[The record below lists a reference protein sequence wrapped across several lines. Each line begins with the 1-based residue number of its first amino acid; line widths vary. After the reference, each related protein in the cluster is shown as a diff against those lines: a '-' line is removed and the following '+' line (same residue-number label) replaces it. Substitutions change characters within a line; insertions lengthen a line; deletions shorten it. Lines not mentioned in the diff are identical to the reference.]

1 MNQGENVKS
10 ERGNFLLQALLSL
23 TLVFAFIPFFARR
36 MATRDMGAQ
45 MYTTTRQVET
55 VRTAAKSFII
65 ENANTIPFGRTRIT
79 GDKFIDE
86 LSPYGLPI
94 GFLTRTAMGQDIS
107 LIINNDDGII
117 SAFVRLSG
125 GNLGVIQRAELAR
138 RIGFFAMYNPEDPDG
153 HIDIGIQLADMYSD
167 VVRRN
172 EKDYEYSG
180 FLSDLNMGGFR
191 FDNAATIL
199 AENASF
205 DTAEVTTLG
214 INGTESGR
222 KERSG
227 ILNITTNKTVFQ
239 TSAGESALS
248 ISRGELNADSMVVRT
263 VSKYGSTG
271 NITVGDAAVDSF
283 DMSTG
288 HTGFEG
294 PTKWNVGG
302 NIITS
307 RITFNVERLD
317 VSSLINITRGQ
328 DVYIDSNTLTYNTAS
343 GIDTGTIYASNIT
356 LRDQT
361 SGSLTRGGDGAAIL
375 DIRPAGASVLPD
387 ALVDDINNG
396 GFNILARPTDD
407 DNSTV
412 KCESIIGTVGGKYNA
427 KSLSQ
432 YIICQYVFWQRLE
445 HRINIKQCL
454 MEGNSDCR

>member
-1 MNQGENVKS
+1 MKA

-36 MATRDMGAQ
+36 LATRDMGSQ

-55 VRTAAKSFII
+55 VKAAAKSFII
-65 ENANTIPFGRTRIT
+65 ENAYTFPYGRIRIT
-79 GDKFIDE
+79 GDKFIDS

-107 LIINNDDGII
+107 LIINNDDGVV

-138 RIGFFAMYNPEDPDG
+138 RIGFFAMYNPDDPDG
-153 HIDIGIQLADMYSD
+153 HIDVGIQLADMYSD

-180 FLSDLNMGGFR
+180 FLSDLDMGGFR

-227 ILNITTNKTVFQ
+227 ILSITTNKTVFQ

-248 ISRGELNADSMVVRT
+248 ISRGELKADSLVVRT

-294 PTKWNVGG
+294 PEKWNVGG
-302 NIITS
+302 NIVTS

-317 VSSLINITRGQ
+317 ISSVINTTRGQ
-328 DVYIDSNTLTYNTAS
+328 DVYIDSDTLSYSSVS
-343 GIDTGTIYASNIT
+343 GIDAGTIYASNIT

-361 SGSLTRGGDGAAIL
+361 SGGLVRGGDGAAVL
-375 DIRPAGASVLPD
+375 DIRPAGASLLPD
-387 ALVDDINNG
+387 ALVDNINNG
-396 GFNILARPTDD
+396 GFTILAQPEKDD
-407 DNSTV
+407 SSTV
-412 KCESIIGTVGGKYNA
+412 TCESVIGAIGGKYNS

-454 MEGNSDCR
+454 VEGGSDCR